1 MQGVSGETA
10 RTSASRAVGTPDPAK
25 DIKESKGVFLQ
36 CFGRDQWWEAEP
48 EAAQQDVGRG
58 GRLASV
64 QEQEEKERSRA
75 LGADEPRGTEARKLS
90 ASAEHRGHPEL
101 LEQHISN
108 LPQLKSVLSV
118 LR

>member
-1 MQGVSGETA
+1 M
-10 RTSASRAVGTPDPAK
+10 GTPDTAK

-48 EAAQQDVGRG
+48 AGAQQDVGRG
-58 GRLASV
+58 GSLASA
-64 QEQEEKERSRA
+64 QEEKERSRA

-90 ASAEHRGHPEL
+90 ASAEHQGHPEL

-108 LPQLKSVLSV
+108 RPQLKSVLSV